1 MEVKPI
7 KTRIFASGDDL
18 LSFLE
23 QYFLDIPERSVLVV
37 ASKIVALSEGR
48 VVPMVD
54 GPAKEQLIQKESQ
67 SVIPTEQVYLTIKD
81 GLFMANAGID
91 ESNASNKMI
100 LLPSD
105 SFQSAR
111 LIRDYFQDKYQLKEL
126 GVIITDSHCLPLRA
140 GVIAVALGYSGF
152 VGLKDYS
159 GQSDLFGR
167 PFKFSKVDIADSL
180 ATAASLCMGEGDESQ
195 PLAIILRPPVE
206 YCDKIDK
213 NELIMLAQNDMYRPL
228 LESLNN

>member
-1 MEVKPI
+1 MEIRPI
-7 KTRIFASGDDL
+7 KTKIFEAGDNL
-18 LSFLE
+18 LDFLE
-23 QYFLDIPERSVLVV
+23 QYFLDIQAQSVLVV
-37 ASKIVALSEGR
+37 ASKIVALSQGR
-48 VVPMVD
+48 AVPMVD
-54 GPAKEQLIQKESQ
+54 GSAKERLIQEESQ
-67 SVIPTEQVYLTIKD
+67 LTIPTEQVYLTIKD

-91 ESNASNKMI
+91 ESNADNKMV

-105 SFQSAR
+105 SFQSAE
-111 LIRDYFQDKYQLKEL
+111 LIRNYFQNKYQLKEL

-140 GVIAVALGYSGF
+140 GVIAVALGYAGF

-180 ATAASLCMGEGDESQ
+180 ATAAALCMGEGDESQ
-195 PLAIILRPPVE
+195 PLAIISGAPIE
-206 YCDKIDK
+206 YCDKTDK

>member
-1 MEVKPI
+1 MEIRPI
-7 KTRIFASGDDL
+7 KTRVFEVAENL
-18 LSFLE
+18 LVFLD
-23 QYFLDIPERSVLVV
+23 QYFLDIKEQSVLVV
-37 ASKIVALSEGR
+37 ASKIVALSQGR
-48 VVPMVD
+48 AVPMVE
-54 GPAKEQLIQKESQ
+54 GSAKEQIIQEESQ
-67 SVIPTEQVYLTIKD
+67 LAIPTEQVYLTIKD

-91 ESNASNKMI
+91 ESNADNKMI

-105 SFQSAR
+105 SFQSAEM
-111 LIRDYFQDKYQLKEL
+111 IRNYFQNKYQLKEL

-140 GVIAVALGYSGF
+140 GVIAVALGYAGF

>member
-1 MEVKPI
+1 MEIRPI
-7 KTRIFASGDDL
+7 KTRVFEVAENL
-18 LSFLE
+18 LVFLD
-23 QYFLDIPERSVLVV
+23 QYFLDIKEQSVLVV
-37 ASKIVALSEGR
+37 ASKIVALSQGR
-48 VVPMVD
+48 AVPMVE
-54 GPAKEQLIQKESQ
+54 GSAKEQIIQEESQ
-67 SVIPTEQVYLTIKD
+67 LAIPTEQVYLTIKD

-91 ESNASNKMI
+91 ESNADNKMI

-105 SFQSAR
+105 SFQSAEM
-111 LIRDYFQDKYQLKEL
+111 IRNYFQNKYQLKEL

-140 GVIAVALGYSGF
+140 GVIGVALGYAGF
-152 VGLKDYS
+152 FGIKDYS

>member
-1 MEVKPI
+1 MEIRPI
-7 KTRIFASGDDL
+7 KTRVFEVAENL
-18 LSFLE
+18 LVFLD
-23 QYFLDIPERSVLVV
+23 QYFLDIKEQSVLVV
-37 ASKIVALSEGR
+37 ASKIVALSQGR
-48 VVPMVD
+48 AVPMVE
-54 GPAKEQLIQKESQ
+54 GSAKEQIIQEESQ
-67 SVIPTEQVYLTIKD
+67 LAIPTEQVYLTIKD

-91 ESNASNKMI
+91 ESNADNKMI

-105 SFQSAR
+105 SFQSAEM
-111 LIRDYFQDKYQLKEL
+111 IRNYFQNKYQLKEL

-213 NELIMLAQNDMYRPL
+213 NELRMLAQNDMYRPL
-228 LESLNN
+228 LELLNN

>member
-7 KTRIFASGDDL
+7 KTRIFASGNDL

-23 QYFLDIPERSVLVV
+23 HYFLDIPERSVLVV

-54 GPAKEQLIQKESQ
+54 GPAKERLIQKESQ

-91 ESNASNKMI
+91 ESNADNKMI

-140 GVIAVALGYSGF
+140 GVIGVALGYAGFSGI
-152 VGLKDYS
+152 KDYS

-167 PFKFSKVDIADSL
+167 PFKFSKVDVADSL
-180 ATAASLCMGEGDESQ
+180 ATAATLCMGEGDESQ
-195 PLAIILRPPVE
+195 PLAVISGAPIK
-206 YCDKIDK
+206 YCNQVDSG
-213 NELIMLAQNDMYRPL
+213 ELAMDSELDMYRPL
-228 LESLNN
+228 VKEII

>member
-1 MEVKPI
+1 MEIRPI
-7 KTRIFASGDDL
+7 KTRVFEVAENL
-18 LSFLE
+18 LVFLD
-23 QYFLDIPERSVLVV
+23 QYFLDIKEQSVLVV
-37 ASKIVALSEGR
+37 ASKIVALSQGR
-48 VVPMVD
+48 AVPMVE
-54 GPAKEQLIQKESQ
+54 GSAKEQIIQEESQ
-67 SVIPTEQVYLTIKD
+67 LAIPTEQVYLTIKD

-91 ESNASNKMI
+91 ESNADNKMI

-105 SFQSAR
+105 SFQSAEM
-111 LIRDYFQDKYQLKEL
+111 IRNYFQNKYQLKEL

-140 GVIAVALGYSGF
+140 GVIAVALGYAGF
-152 VGLKDYS
+152 VGLKDYR